1 MFGSSESADAA
12 SGGGSG
18 MVGKVLSGLIMLLLG
33 AILGVGA
40 YSFLVPKPTPEPN
53 PPVLQTQAVDLRLT
67 SFEKLRREVDSDPVK
82 FISAS
87 ATTPPHDGED
97 YYLLGRAYLLTGDHA
112 KARAA
117 FMEARNRVGEINDI
131 NRKPIL
137 YEIAMAM
144 AILNNTF
151 TQRALADDLS
161 TSGLSSNSNT
171 NTGANGNA
179 NR

>member
-1 MFGSSESADAA
+1 
-12 SGGGSG
+12 
-18 MVGKVLSGLIMLLLG
+18 
-33 AILGVGA
+33 
-40 YSFLVPKPTPEPN
+40 
-53 PPVLQTQAVDLRLT
+53 LT
-67 SFEKLRREVDSDPVK
+67 SFEKLRREVDSDPAK
-82 FISAS
+82 YISTS

-117 FMEARNRVGEINDI
+117 FMEARNRLGEINDI

-144 AILNNTF
+144 SILNNTF

-161 TSGLSSNSNT
+161 GLGLGSNSNT
-171 NTGANGNA
+171 NTNTGTNGNVSK
-179 NR
+179 